1 MEQLQGENVESEY
14 RIRTPDA
21 QEKWIRDRAFSIRDE
36 AGQIIRIGG
45 IEDEITERKGY
56 EAELIQDHEDAN
68 AAKRAKSS
76 SLAHMSHEI
85 RTPMNGI
92 IGMNQLLLETDLT
105 SEQRR
110 YVEIVQASGRTL

>member
-14 RIRTPDA
+14 RIRTPDG

-45 IEDEITERKGY
+45 IADEITERKRY
-56 EAELIQDHEDAN
+56 EAELIQAREDAD
-68 AAKRAKSS
+68 AANRAKSTF
-76 SLAHMSHEI
+76 LAHMSHEI

-105 SEQRR
+105 SEQR
-110 YVEIVQASGRTL
+110 